1 MEPMLPFYLAAK
13 EIVRNKSRFF
23 AVCGVIGLIT
33 LLVLFI
39 AALGEG
45 LAQAGKQ
52 YIENLD
58 AELLVYQE
66 GVDFSIPAS
75 RLGRG
80 TLNSIGRVP
89 GVAAV
94 GPLGFS
100 VGAVLLGEGDN
111 VQKVDVSLIG
121 VEPGLPGAPIVF
133 AGQPLISRRA
143 NEVVLD
149 QNFLAQNNIP
159 IGETIQLRVTQG
171 TEEKIYKLVVVGHTT
186 GKQYSFLPG
195 LFVPMLT
202 WDKIRPQG
210 EGVANDLVFNVAAV
224 RLENAAEREIMGE
237 RIASMVRN
245 VEATDLVTAYEA
257 VPGYTAQQ
265 STVNTQKGFTLL
277 IAVLV
282 IGGFF
287 QIQTLQ
293 KVGQIGMLKAIGASN
308 WLVGVTLVAQ
318 VVLTTIIGIT
328 LGGTAAW
335 LLSLALPPGIPIQ
348 FQGPAIV
355 TAVVSLLAIGP
366 IGGLVSV
373 RTLLKVEPLTAL
385 GLG

>member
-1 MEPMLPFYLAAK
+1 MLPFYLASK
-13 EIVRNKSRFF
+13 EIIRNKSRFLS
-23 AVCGVIGLIT
+23 VCGVIALIT

-58 AELLVYQE
+58 ADLVVFQKD
-66 GVDFSIPAS
+66 VDLSIPAS
-75 RLGRG
+75 RLGRS
-80 TLNSIGRVP
+80 TLNDIARVP

-94 GPLGFS
+94 GPIAVSNAS
-100 VGAVLLGEGDN
+100 VLIGGTDSNDN
-111 VQKVDVSLIG
+111 IDVALIG
-121 VEPGLPGAPIVF
+121 VEPGLPGAPAVF
-133 AGQPLISRRA
+133 AGQPLLSRRA

-149 QNFLAQNNIP
+149 QNLLDQANIAV
-159 IGETIQLRVTQG
+159 GETIRLKVTQG
-171 TEEKIYKLVVVGHTT
+171 TEEKIYELLVVGHTT

-195 LFVPMLT
+195 LFVPLLT
-202 WDKIRPQG
+202 WDKLSPQG
-210 EGVANDLVFNVAAV
+210 ASTGNDLVFNVAAV
-224 RLENAAEREIMGE
+224 QLTDPTQFEAMSATIV
-237 RIASMVRN
+237 ATVRG
-245 VEATDLVTAYEA
+245 VDTADLVTTYEA
-257 VPGYTAQQ
+257 VPGYSAQQ
-265 STVNTQKGFTLL
+265 STVNTQKVFTLL

-308 WLVGVTLVAQ
+308 TLVAITLVVQ
-318 VVLTTIIGIT
+318 VVLTTLIGIG
-328 LGGTAAW
+328 LGGLASW
-335 LLSLALPPGIPIQ
+335 LLALGLPAGIPIK

-355 TAVVSLLAIGP
+355 TAVSTLLLIGP

-385 GLG
+385 GLGG